1 MLTVKQ
7 LKEQL
12 NGMPDDMP
20 VYVYDLA
27 YADLYRI
34 EVVDTDLGNRLDIN
48 IDTNSDGVTIDEA

>member
-7 LKEQL
+7 LKEKL
-12 NGMPDDMP
+12 EGMPDDMP

-34 EVVDTDLGNRLDIN
+34 EVVDTDLGKRLDIN
-48 IDTNSDGVTIDEA
+48 IDTNSDGVTIDEE